1 MFMAHFFKRHW
12 PLMGVGLLLVL
23 VGIYVLRSGKELFH
37 DSVLEQVVSGQG
49 INLKDIHYTQDDP
62 AKGIRWVL
70 DADEVHFS
78 EDRQNIFF
86 RGFHLKVLP
95 SGRPALQLTGDNG
108 EYSRATGKAKLWGN
122 LEGKSQDGYRIV
134 TESMLFDEKNGVLTN
149 DKPVQLFG
157 SFFSISGT
165 GMFVDLRKETMK
177 ILSQVTTIV
186 REGAA
191 ER

>member
-1 MFMAHFFKRHW
+1 MFMDHFFRRHW

-23 VGIYVLRSGKELFH
+23 AGIYVLRSGKKLFH

-49 INLKDIHYTQDDP
+49 IALKDIHYTQEDP

-78 EDRQNIFF
+78 DDRQLISFHA
-86 RGFHLKVLP
+86 FHLKVLP

-108 EYSRATGKAKLWGN
+108 EYSRATGKANLWGN
-122 LEGKSQDGYRIV
+122 LEGQSQDGYRIV
-134 TESMLFDEKNGVLTN
+134 TERMLFDERNGVVTN

-165 GMFVDLRKETMK
+165 GMFVDLRKERMK
-177 ILSQVTTIV
+177 ILSKVTTIV
-186 REGAA
+186 REGVAG
-191 ER
+191 R